1 VNALF
6 FKALPGLYFDVRD
19 ERNFCRSIS
28 NKSMKTPRIVAV
40 HLLNDFSS
48 SPYTF
53 SQALNGLQLQGYEIH
68 LFTATPSGHGFL
80 NEIWGIFTHQLFHRT
95 SANKWLNR
103 AWFLVCQVFLFFRVL
118 AFSRSGDIVYIN
130 SMFPF
135 GAALA
140 GRLRDC
146 KVLYHIQE
154 VSIRPA
160 LLKRWLLFV
169 INRTASHCLYISEY
183 TRQHTNSRVAGTVVP
198 NVLPLSFIERV
209 TNNIEAGEQ
218 PFTVLMLCSLRRS
231 KGVYEFVHC
240 AGRLPEMRFELV
252 LNASQ
257 RAIDS
262 FFAGRYLPPNIY
274 IHEAQSNV
282 HPFYSRASVVVNLS
296 LPAEWIEPFGMTALE
311 AMYYRK
317 PVIVPVVGGI
327 AELVEDKINGFCVD
341 AGDIDAVVE
350 KIQLLASDRNLYMRM
365 SAAAYV
371 KAARFTQKKFRQ
383 SIIQTIH
390 GFRSENE
397 KKAQDG
403 NLSLPRYPSP
413 LTRFRN
419 IVQADL

>member
-1 VNALF
+1 M
-6 FKALPGLYFDVRD
+6 LYFLKLLQVFSLRCGTQSQ
-19 ERNFCRSIS
+19 FCRSIS
-28 NKSMKTPRIVAV
+28 QKSMKTPRIIAV

-68 LFTATPSGHGFL
+68 LFTATPSGNGFL
-80 NEIWGIFTHQLFHRT
+80 NEIWGIFTHQLYYRT
-95 SANKWLNR
+95 SANPWLNR
-103 AWFLVCQVFLFFRVL
+103 AWFLVCQLFLFFQVL
-118 AFSRSGDIVYIN
+118 AFSRSGDIIYIN

-135 GAALA
+135 GAAIA
-140 GRLRDC
+140 GRLKGS

-169 INRTASHCLYISEY
+169 INRTASHCLYVSEY
-183 TRQHTNSRVAGTVVP
+183 TKQHTNSKVAGTVVP
-198 NVLPLSFIERV
+198 NVLPLSFIEKV

-231 KGVYEFVHC
+231 KGVYEFIHC
-240 AGRLPEMRFELV
+240 AGRLPQMRFELV

-262 FFAGRYLPPNIY
+262 FFAGRYLPPNLY
-274 IHEAQSNV
+274 IHAAQSNV

-327 AELVEDKINGFCVD
+327 SELVEDKINGFYVD
-341 AGDIDAVVE
+341 AGNIDAIVE
-350 KIQLLASDRNLYMRM
+350 KIQLLSEDKNLYMRM
-365 SAAAYV
+365 SDAAYV

-390 GFRSENE
+390 AFIKGNE
-397 KKAQDG
+397 TQAPDG
-403 NLSLPRYPSP
+403 NLTLPQYSSP
-413 LTRFRN
+413 LARFRN
-419 IVQADL
+419 IVRADL

>member
-1 VNALF
+1 MIYFLKLLQVLSLMSGTNAIF
-6 FKALPGLYFDVRD
+6 YS
-19 ERNFCRSIS
+19 SIS
-28 NKSMKTPRIVAV
+28 NKSMKTPRIIAV
-40 HLLNDFSS
+40 HLLNDFSG

-68 LFTATPSGHGFL
+68 LFTATPSGNGFL
-80 NEIWGIFTHQLFHRT
+80 NEIWGIFTHQLYHRT
-95 SANKWLNR
+95 TSNKWLNR
-103 AWFLVCQVFLFFRVL
+103 AWFLVCQIFLFFRVL
-118 AFSRSGDIVYIN
+118 AFTRSGDIVYIN

-135 GAALA
+135 GAAIA
-140 GRLRDC
+140 GRLKGC

-154 VSIRPA
+154 VSIRPI

-169 INRTASHCLYISEY
+169 INHTASHCLYVSEY
-183 TRQHTNSRVAGTVVP
+183 TRQHSSSKVAGTVVP

-218 PFTVLMLCSLRRS
+218 LFTVLMLCSLRRS
-231 KGVYEFVHC
+231 KGLYEFVHC
-240 AGRLPEMRFELV
+240 ACRLPEMRFELV

-262 FFAGRYLPPNIY
+262 FFAGRYLPPNLY

-317 PVIVPVVGGI
+317 PVIVPIVGGI

-341 AGDIDAVVE
+341 AGNIDEVVE
-350 KIQLLASDRNLYMRM
+350 KIQLLASDRNLYTRM
-365 SAAAYV
+365 SDAAYV

-390 GFRSENE
+390 SFRGGN
-397 KKAQDG
+397 KRQTQDS
-403 NLSLPRYPSP
+403 NLSLPRYPNP
-413 LTRFRN
+413 LSQFWN
-419 IVQADL
+419 IGQPDL